1 MKRILGQG
9 NLLSGRLLRIDALAM
24 TFDTFRVSR
33 RNDCRYCGDHVSF
46 PGLVDYD
53 DGCRAL

>member
-1 MKRILGQG
+1 
-9 NLLSGRLLRIDALAM
+9 M
-24 TFDTFRVSR
+24 TFDTFRLSR

-53 DGCRAL
+53 DGCRTS